1 MISSMHNSILST
13 LVLSLGAYFGRPSSK
28 KTNEGLSFAKPY
40 SRATS
45 ASSILTKLTR
55 GANVDISS
63 SIVSNISK
71 IRKSK
76 FKLKQLLP
84 DFNLD
89 SNKETMNEYLMYE

>member
-1 MISSMHNSILST
+1 MMNIVRFYKCVKQSILST

-28 KTNEGLSFAKPY
+28 KTNEGLSFDKPY

-76 FKLKQLLP
+76 LKLKQLLP
-84 DFNLD
+84 VLILKYMKF
-89 SNKETMNEYLMYE
+89 